1 MALDD
6 SACFELDCCP
16 PGNTVPPIVGSRPLL
31 VEASNT
37 GPYPSPSDSLTDI
50 QTELF
55 ASLLT

>member
-1 MALDD
+1 
-6 SACFELDCCP
+6 
-16 PGNTVPPIVGSRPLL
+16 LL